1 MFKQG
6 SAYEYNILKEL
17 DETGQTAKTNDFNAL
32 LNLNVKLIKNISYQ
46 GTFSFHNST
55 TEQRDWQTEESN
67 AEAKIRGYNYKEYD
81 ETEDKYWESSLPY
94 GGILTSKNTTKTG
107 YTVRNALNYVAMFGG
122 VHDINIYVGSELR
135 GNKYS
140 GTSVT
145 GYGWTPEFGERFM
158 PIYTDRFTQNYAAK
172 GKLLPTN
179 TNTISRVAV
188 ASSKSIIRTGKRMVA
203 WLLFRIA

>member
-1 MFKQG
+1 MTKIDYSTTKNDGYAVGVNPFSYAYKTSRTLSPYEADGSYHMYKQG

-17 DETGQTAKTNDFNAL
+17 DETGQSAKTNDFNAL

-67 AEAKIRGYNYKEYD
+67 AVAKIRGYNYKEYD

-145 GYGWTPEFGERFM
+145 GYGWTPEFGERF
-158 PIYTDRFTQNYAAK
+158 YADLY
-172 GKLLPTN
+172 G
-179 TNTISRVAV
+179 
-188 ASSKSIIRTGKRMVA
+188 
-203 WLLFRIA
+203 